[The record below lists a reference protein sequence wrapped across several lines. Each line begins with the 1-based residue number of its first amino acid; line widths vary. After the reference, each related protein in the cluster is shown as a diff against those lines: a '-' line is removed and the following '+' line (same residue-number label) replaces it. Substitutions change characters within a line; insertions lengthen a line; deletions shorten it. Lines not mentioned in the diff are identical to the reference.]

1 MNGIAAFDSKN
12 IIKELGEL
20 SEKTIKGLQ
29 TISTIEKIDVG
40 TAPKEL
46 VFEEDKLQ
54 LYHYVQEGKVTC
66 KVPVLIVYALVNR
79 QYMLDLQPDRSLIRK
94 LLQKG
99 LDIYIIDWGYPTKQ
113 DMYVTLD
120 DYIDEYLNDC
130 VDFITK
136 TTPAKKVNLMGICQ
150 GGTFSTIYAALYPEK
165 VQNLVTLVTPI
176 DFDTH
181 DALLFSWSDYMDA
194 DKLAEVFRVVPGEFL
209 NAGFLMMAPFTL
221 NIRKYV
227 EMIDIMEDREKL
239 LNFLRMEKWIFDSP
253 GQAGAA
259 YSRFIKEMYQQ
270 NKLVKGSFQIN
281 GKKVDLKNITMPLLN
296 IYASTDHL
304 VPPSSTKPLNDLVG
318 STDKSLYE
326 FKGGHIGVF
335 VGSKSQKE
343 LAPNISKW
351 LHDRSLCDEPTPPE
365 KPAGNPAENA
375 APASGAAVQLGVAAG
390 MTETAGAAG
399 AVSHVAEGLEHTAEV
414 VAEIAEKK
422 VETKP
427 PVAASHSTPKP
438 KVGTAAAGAAHAQAP
453 EKKAGASE
461 KKTEIKAAPPTYSAP
476 KAKAAKPKADEPPRP
491 KPAKKAGKKKKK

>member
-1 MNGIAAFDSKN
+1 MNGMAAAFDSKN

-54 LYHYVQEGKVTC
+54 LYHYVQEGKITC

-120 DYIDEYLNDC
+120 DYIDEYINDC
-130 VDFITK
+130 VEFITR

-194 DKLAEVFRVVPGEFL
+194 DKIAEVFRVVPGEFL

-259 YSRFIKEMYQQ
+259 YSRFIKDMYQK
-270 NKLVKGSFQIN
+270 NKLVKGELTIN
-281 GKKVDLKNITMPLLN
+281 GRKADLKNIKMPLLN
-296 IYASTDHL
+296 IYASSDHL

-351 LHDRSLCDEPTPPE
+351 LHDRSLCDDNN
-365 KPAGNPAENA
+365 KPSGNPSGNPAEA
-375 APASGAAVQLGVAAG
+375 APSKGAAVELGVAAG
-390 MTETAGAAG
+390 MTETASAAGAAG
-399 AVSHVAEGLEHTAEV
+399 AVHKAEGLAHTAEV
-414 VAEIAEKK
+414 VAEVAEKK
-422 VETKP
+422 VEAKP
-427 PVAASHSTPKP
+427 PVAANYSAREPKA
-438 KVGTAAAGAAHAQAP
+438 VNAAGAAGRAGAARTSAAP
-453 EKKAGASE
+453 VKKASGAAG
-461 KKTEIKAAPPTYSAP
+461 AAAP
-476 KAKAAKPKADEPPRP
+476 KAKAVKPRAEEPPRA
-491 KPAKKAGKKKKK
+491 KPAKKTGKKKKK